1 MFNDLSFQ
9 ILVKLCSFVSPA
21 EELAQKDDLQ
31 LLFSAITSWCPPY
44 NLPWRKSA
52 GEVLMTISRHGLS
65 VNVVKYIHGM
75 YLYPIYFFLFFFHS
89 FLKEMDMKIIDQGKL
104 TFCWGFLGFFWGG
117 HVGVYIEVKFQSS
130 CVVREVF
137 VAQSASS
144 IYQVNIGGQFPLMFW
159 CRVCANQKER
169 LSATLVA
176 TCIEK

>member
-1 MFNDLSFQ
+1 MFNDLLFQ

-75 YLYPIYFFLFFFHS
+75 CLRLILFIVFFLFFFCHT
-89 FLKEMDMKIIDQGKL
+89 FL
-104 TFCWGFLGFFWGG
+104 
-117 HVGVYIEVKFQSS
+117 S
-130 CVVREVF
+130 
-137 VAQSASS
+137 
-144 IYQVNIGGQFPLMFW
+144 
-159 CRVCANQKER
+159 
-169 LSATLVA
+169 
-176 TCIEK
+176 

>member
-1 MFNDLSFQ
+1 MFNDLFQ

-75 YLYPIYFFLFFFHS
+75 CLYL
-89 FLKEMDMKIIDQGKL
+89 
-104 TFCWGFLGFFWGG
+104 LGFFFL
-117 HVGVYIEVKFQSS
+117 IFFRS
-130 CVVREVF
+130 F
-137 VAQSASS
+137 
-144 IYQVNIGGQFPLMFW
+144 
-159 CRVCANQKER
+159 
-169 LSATLVA
+169 LS
-176 TCIEK
+176 

>member
-1 MFNDLSFQ
+1 MLNNFVLCSKYKGKITHYLLKCFFNGRMFHFLLSLGKISSDKGINASCFNGFLFQ

-75 YLYPIYFFLFFFHS
+75 CLSSVLFTEIFSCSS
-89 FLKEMDMKIIDQGKL
+89 FIVSLFGK
-104 TFCWGFLGFFWGG
+104 
-117 HVGVYIEVKFQSS
+117 
-130 CVVREVF
+130 
-137 VAQSASS
+137 
-144 IYQVNIGGQFPLMFW
+144 
-159 CRVCANQKER
+159 
-169 LSATLVA
+169 
-176 TCIEK
+176 

>member
-1 MFNDLSFQ
+1 MLLFNDFLFQ

-75 YLYPIYFFLFFFHS
+75 CLSLVLFIGIFSCSSFIVFLF
-89 FLKEMDMKIIDQGKL
+89 GK
-104 TFCWGFLGFFWGG
+104 
-117 HVGVYIEVKFQSS
+117 
-130 CVVREVF
+130 
-137 VAQSASS
+137 
-144 IYQVNIGGQFPLMFW
+144 
-159 CRVCANQKER
+159 
-169 LSATLVA
+169 
-176 TCIEK
+176 

>member
-1 MFNDLSFQ
+1 MFNDFLFQ

-75 YLYPIYFFLFFFHS
+75 SLSFVLFIEIFFLIFFHS
-89 FLKEMDMKIIDQGKL
+89 FLIWEIGMKIIGKL
-104 TFCWGFLGFFWGG
+104 LDF
-117 HVGVYIEVKFQSS
+117 
-130 CVVREVF
+130 
-137 VAQSASS
+137 
-144 IYQVNIGGQFPLMFW
+144 
-159 CRVCANQKER
+159 
-169 LSATLVA
+169 
-176 TCIEK
+176 